1 MDNKIKID
9 LSATDISE
17 TTDGKRNSQ
26 ARDWCFT
33 INNPVQT
40 EQEFITYLKT
50 LPDLRYVVFQR
61 EKAPETGTEHYQGY
75 FEFTQPKW
83 FTTIKKH
90 LSKEHIGVDA
100 HIEARR
106 GKRSQAREYCMDEE
120 TRISPQF
127 YEYGEFIEDGERT
140 DLTDIM
146 HDIENG
152 MSFYDLSKK
161 HGNRFIRVM
170 KWAKE
175 YRQSHLENKF
185 KRVFRNMKVYYIYGS
200 AGCGKTSYVFN
211 KHGYDDVYRTT
222 NYEFGWI
229 DDYNGEKIL
238 FLDEF
243 RSSFKISEILDY
255 LDGQPIRIR
264 GRHYNRVACYD
275 TVYIVSNLSLK
286 EQYTNIQQTEPK
298 TWAAFCRR
306 ITAVYD
312 YKLLDIHNTNL
323 YALYWIKREYRTE
336 NDDLKMHNY
345 VSSNCRELT
354 TLRTKIEHRTT
365 MLSEQEKQEIVPK
378 SIGLLKI
385 MRNVLLYMN
394 AMVYQESCPS
404 LYKNGIRDTN
414 LVYLS
419 LGNGEHLFN

>member
-1 MDNKIKID
+1 MDDKIIVD
-9 LSATDISE
+9 LSAMDE
-17 TTDGKRNSQ
+17 TPKIKKNTQ

-33 INNPVQT
+33 VNNPVQD
-40 EQEFITYLKT
+40 EQQFMEYLQTVK
-50 LPDLRYVVFQR
+50 DLRYVVFQR
-61 EKAPETGTEHYQGY
+61 ERAPETGTEHYQGY

-83 FTTIKKH
+83 FGGIKRC
-90 LSKEHIGVDA
+90 LSKETIGVDA
-100 HIEARR
+100 HIEARK

-120 TRISPQF
+120 TRISPQY

-175 YRQSHLENKF
+175 YRQSHLENIY
-185 KRVFRNMKVYYIYGS
+185 KRTFRKMQVYYIYGS

-222 NYEFGWI
+222 NYEFGWV

-286 EQYTNIQQTEPK
+286 EQYTNIQQSEPK
-298 TWAAFCRR
+298 TWAAFLRR
-306 ITAVYD
+306 ITAVYNF
-312 YKLLDIHNTNL
+312 DISKDTPVSKHTGE
-323 YALYWIKREYRTE
+323 IKKPLTLIPI
-336 NDDLKMHNY
+336 DDDSDL
-345 VSSNCRELT
+345 
-354 TLRTKIEHRTT
+354 
-365 MLSEQEKQEIVPK
+365 P
-378 SIGLLKI
+378 
-385 MRNVLLYMN
+385 
-394 AMVYQESCPS
+394 
-404 LYKNGIRDTN
+404 
-414 LVYLS
+414 
-419 LGNGEHLFN
+419 F

>member
-1 MDNKIKID
+1 MDENKVKID
-9 LSATDISE
+9 LSVTDE
-17 TTDGKRNSQ
+17 KPKKNKQ

-33 INNPVQT
+33 VNNPVQS
-40 EQEFITYLKT
+40 EQEFLEYLKT
-50 LPDLRYVVFQR
+50 VSDLRYAVFQR
-61 EKAPETGTEHYQGY
+61 ERAPETGTEHYQGY

-83 FTTIKKH
+83 FTTIKKY
-90 LSKEHIGVDA
+90 LSKATIGVDA
-100 HIEARR
+100 HIEQRR
-106 GKRSQAREYCMDEE
+106 AKRTQARLYCMDEE
-120 TRISPQF
+120 TRISPTY

-146 HDIENG
+146 RDIENDI
-152 MSFYDLSKK
+152 SFYDLSKK

-175 YRQSHLENKF
+175 YRQAYLENKY

-229 DDYNGEKIL
+229 DDYNGEKVL

-264 GRHYNRVACYD
+264 GRHFNRVACYD
-275 TVYIVSNLSLK
+275 TVYIVSNIPLT
-286 EQYTNIQQTEPK
+286 EQYTKIQQSEPT
-298 TWAAFCRR
+298 TWAAFLRR

-312 YKLLDIHNTNL
+312 FDISKDTPVNKHTGKP
-323 YALYWIKREYRTE
+323 IEKTI
-336 NDDLKMHNY
+336 
-345 VSSNCRELT
+345 T
-354 TLRTKIEHRTT
+354 TLIP
-365 MLSEQEKQEIVPK
+365 LDDD
-378 SIGLLKI
+378 G
-385 MRNVLLYMN
+385 
-394 AMVYQESCPS
+394 ESP
-404 LYKNGIRDTN
+404 
-414 LVYLS
+414 
-419 LGNGEHLFN
+419 F

>member
-40 EQEFITYLKT
+40 EQEFMEYLQTVK
-50 LPDLRYVVFQR
+50 DLRYVVFQR
-61 EKAPETGTEHYQGY
+61 ERAPETGTEHYQGY

-83 FTTIKKH
+83 FSGIKKC
-90 LSKEHIGVDA
+90 LSKENIGVDA

-120 TRISPQF
+120 TRISPQY

-200 AGCGKTSYVFN
+200 AGCGKTSYVFQ

-286 EQYTNIQQTEPK
+286 EQYTNIQQSEPK

-312 YKLLDIHNTNL
+312 FDKSKDIPVNKFTGEL
-323 YALYWIKREYRTE
+323 KKPPTLIEIA
-336 NDDLKMHNY
+336 DDGDM
-345 VSSNCRELT
+345 
-354 TLRTKIEHRTT
+354 
-365 MLSEQEKQEIVPK
+365 P
-378 SIGLLKI
+378 
-385 MRNVLLYMN
+385 
-394 AMVYQESCPS
+394 
-404 LYKNGIRDTN
+404 
-414 LVYLS
+414 
-419 LGNGEHLFN
+419 F

>member
-1 MDNKIKID
+1 MDDKIKID
-9 LSATDISE
+9 LSVSDEMTE
-17 TTDGKRNSQ
+17 TKRNSQ

-40 EQEFITYLKT
+40 EQEFLSYLQSV
-50 LPDLRYVVFQR
+50 PDLRYVVFQR

-120 TRISPQF
+120 TRISPQY

-200 AGCGKTSYVFN
+200 AGCGKTSYVF
-211 KHGYDDVYRTT
+211 
-222 NYEFGWI
+222 
-229 DDYNGEKIL
+229 
-238 FLDEF
+238 
-243 RSSFKISEILDY
+243 
-255 LDGQPIRIR
+255 
-264 GRHYNRVACYD
+264 
-275 TVYIVSNLSLK
+275 
-286 EQYTNIQQTEPK
+286 
-298 TWAAFCRR
+298 
-306 ITAVYD
+306 
-312 YKLLDIHNTNL
+312 
-323 YALYWIKREYRTE
+323 
-336 NDDLKMHNY
+336 
-345 VSSNCRELT
+345 
-354 TLRTKIEHRTT
+354 
-365 MLSEQEKQEIVPK
+365 
-378 SIGLLKI
+378 
-385 MRNVLLYMN
+385 
-394 AMVYQESCPS
+394 
-404 LYKNGIRDTN
+404 
-414 LVYLS
+414 
-419 LGNGEHLFN
+419 

>member
-1 MDNKIKID
+1 MDDKIKID
-9 LSATDISE
+9 LSITDE
-17 TTDGKRNSQ
+17 TTDNKRNSQ

-33 INNPVQT
+33 VNNPVQS
-40 EQEFITYLKT
+40 EQEFMSYLQT

-75 FEFTQPKW
+75 FEFTQQKW
-83 FTTIKKH
+83 FTTIKKY
-90 LSKEHIGVDA
+90 LSEKAIGVAA

-106 GKRSQAREYCMDEE
+106 GKRTQARNYCMDEE
-120 TRISPQF
+120 TRISPQY

-175 YRQSHLENKF
+175 FRQAHLENKY
-185 KRVFRNMKVYYIYGS
+185 KRVFRNMQVYYIYGS

-222 NYEFGWI
+222 NYEFGWV
-229 DDYNGEKIL
+229 DDYNGEKVL

-275 TVYIVSNLSLK
+275 TVYIVSNIPLT
-286 EQYTNIQQTEPK
+286 EQYKNIQDNEPK
-298 TWAAFCRR
+298 TWAAFLRR
-306 ITAVYD
+306 ITAVYNF
-312 YKLLDIHNTNL
+312 DISKDTPVSKHTGE
-323 YALYWIKREYRTE
+323 IK
-336 NDDLKMHNY
+336 K
-345 VSSNCRELT
+345 
-354 TLRTKIEHRTT
+354 
-365 MLSEQEKQEIVPK
+365 P
-378 SIGLLKI
+378 
-385 MRNVLLYMN
+385 
-394 AMVYQESCPS
+394 
-404 LYKNGIRDTN
+404 
-414 LVYLS
+414 LS
-419 LGNGEHLFN
+419 LIPIDDDSDLPF

>member
-1 MDNKIKID
+1 MASGRTEKTKERNAHLRFARRSSAPVTKRATHGRRQPPVCAGGLSITSPPRHTVTLFEGIMDDKIKID
-9 LSATDISE
+9 LSVSDE
-17 TTDGKRNSQ
+17 TTETKKNSQ

-33 INNPVQT
+33 INNPVQS

-75 FEFTQPKW
+75 FEFTQQKW
-83 FTTIKKH
+83 FTTIKKY
-90 LSKEHIGVDA
+90 LSKANIGVDA

-127 YEYGEFIEDGERT
+127 YEYSEFIEDGERT

-200 AGCGKTSYVFN
+200 AGCGKTSYVFQ

-286 EQYTNIQQTEPK
+286 EQYTNIQQSEPK

-312 YKLLDIHNTNL
+312 FDKSKDIPVNKFTGEL
-323 YALYWIKREYRTE
+323 KKPPTLIEIA
-336 NDDLKMHNY
+336 DDGDM
-345 VSSNCRELT
+345 
-354 TLRTKIEHRTT
+354 
-365 MLSEQEKQEIVPK
+365 P
-378 SIGLLKI
+378 
-385 MRNVLLYMN
+385 
-394 AMVYQESCPS
+394 
-404 LYKNGIRDTN
+404 
-414 LVYLS
+414 
-419 LGNGEHLFN
+419 F